1 MMLGAQRGRSYIK
14 RLKGE
19 GGERQSGREKKNEK
33 VLNMEVLSNK
43 QNLLIKSVGQTSDVD
58 ISTQKLKCLLEDDD
72 EVEGEG
78 QEA

>member
-43 QNLLIKSVGQTSDVD
+43 
-58 ISTQKLKCLLEDDD
+58 
-72 EVEGEG
+72 
-78 QEA
+78 